1 MKKLKRSRRTAAG
14 IIAGAMGLSVIGLA
28 GCRPGPMDNVTP
40 PAYGPPT
47 SFIDPETNSTA
58 PVYGPPEWFENPV
71 EPLPADPENETGQ
84 PSGASSFDPS
94 ENEPVDVYGPPEW
107 FDGSEEEP
115 AAEEVGEQGE
125 GQD

>member
-14 IIAGAMGLSVIGLA
+14 IIAGAMGLSVIGLT
-28 GCRPGPMDNVTP
+28 GCRPEDNLPVAVYSGPSTP
-40 PAYGPPT
+40 N
-47 SFIDPETNSTA
+47 IDPKINSTA

-71 EPLPADPENETGQ
+71 EPLPADPENETGL
-84 PSGASSFDPS
+84 PSGVSGFDPS

-115 AAEEVGEQGE
+115 AAEESAEQGE